1 MSTGEWRQHH
11 RREWQRRQTHM
22 VHLRYLCLFSYS
34 GIQHILCC
42 IFCFACL
49 HPVSCVWWCP
59 THIVLYCLLCFSSS
73 RVLCMM
79 VSNTSCVVIFALF
92 VFTPCLVYD
101 GVQHILCCIVCFV
114 CLHPVSCVWWG
125 STHIMFYFLPCL
137 SSSRVLCMMVSSIYC
152 VVFFALYFFIP
163 CFVYDGVQHILC
175 CIFCFVVIPCLVYDG
190 VQHILCCVFCF
201 VCLRLM

>member
-22 VHLRYLCLFSYS
+22 VHLRYLCLFSHC

-42 IFCFACL
+42 IF
-49 HPVSCVWWCP
+49 
-59 THIVLYCLLCFSSS
+59 
-73 RVLCMM
+73 
-79 VSNTSCVVIFALF
+79 
-92 VFTPCLVYD
+92 
-101 GVQHILCCIVCFV
+101 CFV
-114 CLHPVSCVWWG
+114 CLHPVSCVWWCP
-125 STHIMFYFLPCL
+125 THIMFYFLPCL

-201 VCLRLM
+201 VCLRLMSCVSNVASFSGLSILDHPFDNFNV